1 MRGDGDKDQD
11 GAVTDPSWNPAVLP
25 DLSGR
30 TAVVTG
36 ANSGLGFHT
45 AAGLA
50 RAGAQVVLTARDG
63 AKGDEALHRLKS
75 QVPGADARVAVLDL
89 ADLASVR
96 AFARDLPGDRLDLLV
111 NNAGVMATPRRT
123 TADGFELQLGTN
135 HLGHFALTGL
145 LLPRLLTGSMPTGS
159 MATGSEPTG
168 STADGPARVVTVSS
182 GLHRRGR
189 LNREDLMLERGYTPF
204 GAYAQSKL
212 ANLLFALELQR
223 LVDAAAA
230 PLASLAAHPGFA
242 ATNLQT
248 AGPRMMGSRVREK
261 INVLM
266 SAVLAQPAEHG
277 AWPTLRA
284 ATDPAASGG
293 EYFGPNG
300 RGEMRGAPVRVGMS
314 EQAADADAARWLW
327 NRSQELT
334 GVRYDALH
342 APPAA

>member
-1 MRGDGDKDQD
+1 MRGGGVEDED
-11 GAVTDPSWNPAVLP
+11 GAVTDPSWHPAVLP

-45 AAGLA
+45 AAGLV

-63 AKGDEALHRLKS
+63 AKGADALDRLVN
-75 QVPGADARVAVLDL
+75 QVPGAQARVAVLDL
-89 ADLASVR
+89 ADLGSVR

-145 LLPRLLTGSMPTGS
+145 LLPRLLAGSMPAG
-159 MATGSEPTG
+159 PTP
-168 STADGPARVVTVSS
+168 DGPARVVTVSS
-182 GLHRRGR
+182 ALHRRGR
-189 LNREDLMLERGYTPF
+189 LDRDDLMLERGYTPYR
-204 GAYAQSKL
+204 AYGQSKL

-223 LVDAAAA
+223 RADAAGA
-230 PLASLAAHPGFA
+230 PLASLAAHPGYA

-248 AGPRMMGSRVREK
+248 TGPRMAGSRVREQ
-261 INVLM
+261 VSRLM
-266 SAVLAQPAEHG
+266 NAVLAQPAEHG

-284 ATDPAASGG
+284 ATDPAATGA
-293 EYFGPNG
+293 EYFGPG
-300 RGEMRGAPVRVGMS
+300 GPGEMRGAPVRVGMS
-314 EQAADADAARWLW
+314 AQAADPDDAQWLW

-342 APPAA
+342 APPAV

>member
-1 MRGDGDKDQD
+1 MRGAGVQGED
-11 GAVTDPSWNPAVLP
+11 GAVTDSPWNAAALP
-25 DLSGR
+25 ELTGR

-45 AAGLA
+45 ATGLA
-50 RAGAQVVLTARDG
+50 RAKARVVLTARDG
-63 AKGDEALHRLKS
+63 AKGEQALHRLKS
-75 QVPGADARVAVLDL
+75 QVPGADALVAVLDL
-89 ADLASVR
+89 ADLESVR

-145 LLPRLLTGSMPTGS
+145 LLPRLLAGSMPTGAS
-159 MATGSEPTG
+159 
-168 STADGPARVVTVSS
+168 RVVTVSS

-189 LNREDLMLERGYTPF
+189 LNREDLMLEHGYTPF

-223 LVDAAAA
+223 LVDAAGV

-248 AGPRMMGSRVREK
+248 TGPRMMGSRVREK
-261 INVLM
+261 LNTVM
-266 SAVLAQPAEHG
+266 TAVLAQPAEHG

-293 EYFGPNG
+293 EYYGPNG

-314 EQAADADAARWLW
+314 AQAADTDGARWLW

-342 APPAA
+342 APPAV